1 MAVALHTMWKD
12 PARCSKMWGIAGSCV
27 NWRCSAVAFHSSVAS
42 GSGAIH
48 CCVSAVPPLTG
59 SSIPGMQ
66 KEPALPFLK
75 ARHPTLP
82 VALLHQCLPL
92 FFAGVFLSLVGLEQD
107 LLWGRAPLKAV
118 SSSLLG
124 GQIVSHGFLCQ
135 DTLASMCEFCRHE
148 RAKEFAFGKQ
158 KWQAA
163 CPFLHG
169 LYLCSQLG
177 GVKADAGDFRVSMPG
192 VLLSRTI

>member
-1 MAVALHTMWKD
+1 MWKD
-12 PARCSKMWGIAGSCV
+12 PARCSKTCGITGSCV
-27 NWRCSAVAFHSSVAS
+27 KRRCSAVAFHSSVA
-42 GSGAIH
+42 GGNGDIH
-48 CCVSAVPPLTG
+48 CCAIILPLTS
-59 SSIPGMQ
+59 SSIPRMQ
-66 KEPALPFLK
+66 RDPALPLLK

-82 VALLHQCLPL
+82 VALFHQCLSL

-124 GQIVSHGFLCQ
+124 GQIVSHGLLCQ
-135 DTLASMCEFCRHE
+135 DTLASMREFCRHK

-163 CPFLHG
+163 CHFLHG
-169 LYLCSQLG
+169 FYLCSHLG
-177 GVKADAGDFRVSMPG
+177 EVKADAGDFRVSMTG
-192 VLLSRTI
+192 VLFSTTI